1 VHRDIKPHNI
11 LFSLSHSHLSQ
22 DSDKDDESILQN
34 HGSTSGS
41 GMRCLKEMKNYVLKI
56 SDMGLSKQLGKDE
69 HSFSSFSYIFSNHN
83 QHPDLT
89 HNENDPASHYS
100 GQPRH
105 HHSVVGTIGWQAPEI
120 IQASRKKS
128 TTAVSSGSTLFP
140 VVLSDD
146 VQPVAKS
153 DVHLDIDK
161 LHEPEQ
167 SSELPTIELSE
178 EQLSNRRT
186 LNVDVFSLGCV
197 YYYTLTLGKH
207 PFGEWYEREANIVN
221 NRMNLSDLE
230 RFPDA
235 YDLISSMIHCD
246 TSCRPS
252 SRQVCNHPFFW
263 PSCRRL
269 EFLTDFSDRLEK
281 EQPEALLLL
290 ELERS
295 SYQIIYGKWDK
306 RLDPELV
313 HDFGKYRKYD
323 TSSVRDLLRLI
334 RNKKHHFHEL
344 SVSLKEKMGSVPA
357 GFYSYFDV
365 KFPHLLMHCAKVA
378 NTFLRE
384 EAFIANWRNDHPSS
398 SKASLTAMNAGLDT
412 PVTVQA
418 TLFRQNDPSTVLEF
432 PVSLITSPAA
442 SSRDTSVRQM
452 TNEEIAV
459 TFIDDVIVWNGSNLQ
474 TSLGVKGWWRDH
486 HDWMNSTGIVS
497 GGSKSSKKNRPSHL
511 TKAATDLKY
520 RTRLCTHY
528 EATAGASCPMRK
540 KGKCIFAHSPLE
552 LRVKDTRRDKWGKT
566 FILSSCSASELLFHS
581 GGEDVL
587 NAARV
592 IEKVRAVEG
601 SYSEFERSSNPPP
614 VPLSI
619 PTSTSSYSSG
629 ANVMNYH
636 HPEDSSYHY
645 PEDST
650 YHSSYSPVPSRS
662 LPSHSYHIPP
672 SNYQLVQDPQT
683 GLYYYLHSDNR
694 FS

>member
-22 DSDKDDESILQN
+22 HNDSNYGDSVFDHDLS
-34 HGSTSGS
+34 SGLVIRS
-41 GMRCLKEMKNYVLKI
+41 LNDMKNYILKI
-56 SDMGLSKQLGKDE
+56 SDMGLSKQLDKDE

-83 QHPDLT
+83 LNRKEEGGDT
-89 HNENDPASHYS
+89 AASHPV
-100 GQPRH
+100 QARLH

-120 IQASRKKS
+120 IQGSRKKNNIARTGES
-128 TTAVSSGSTLFP
+128 P
-140 VVLSDD
+140 V
-146 VQPVAKS
+146 PTVAS
-153 DVHLDIDK
+153 VHLPVNAPPFPDSGAPLDTDI
-161 LHEPEQ
+161 LNVPEQ
-167 SSELPTIELSE
+167 SLELPTNELSE
-178 EQLSNRRT
+178 EQLNNRRT

-197 YYYTLTLGKH
+197 YYYTISLGKH

-221 NRMNLSDLE
+221 NRMNLSDIE

-235 YDLISSMIHCD
+235 FDLISSMIHYD

-263 PSCRRL
+263 PSSRRL

-281 EQPEALLLL
+281 EQPDSLLLL
-290 ELERS
+290 DLERS

-306 RLDPELV
+306 RLDLELV
-313 HDFGKYRKYD
+313 QDVGKYRKYD

-344 SVSLKEKMGSVPA
+344 SATLKEKIGSLPL

-378 NTFLRE
+378 NKFLRE
-384 EAFIANWRNDHPSS
+384 EAFISNWQND
-398 SKASLTAMNAGLDT
+398 NAGNGIAT
-412 PVTVQA
+412 PSTTNTGFESPVVMQT
-418 TLFRQNDPSTVLEF
+418 TPFKQNDPPAVLDSQLS
-432 PVSLITSPAA
+432 VIDAA
-442 SSRDTSVRQM
+442 IANHFDTSVKLM
-452 TNEEIAV
+452 EKEEVAV
-459 TFIDDVIVWNGSNLQ
+459 TVIDDVIVWNGSNLQ

-486 HDWMNSTGIVS
+486 HDWVNSTGIA
-497 GGSKSSKKNRPSHL
+497 SKSIKKNRPSHL

-528 EATAGASCPMRK
+528 EATGGTSCPMRK

-552 LRVKDTRRDKWGKT
+552 LRVKDTRRDKWAKT
-566 FILSSCSASELLFHS
+566 LILSSSSIAELLLHS

-601 SYSEFERSSNPPP
+601 SYSEFERSSNR
-614 VPLSI
+614 VPLAV
-619 PTSTSSYSSG
+619 STSFSRYTSN
-629 ANVMNYH
+629 ADMMNYH
-636 HPEDSSYHY
+636 HAEDS
-645 PEDST
+645 P
-650 YHSSYSPVPSRS
+650 YHSSYSSVKVPS
-662 LPSHSYHIPP
+662 LPSHSYQVPP
-672 SNYQLVQDPQT
+672 PNYQIVQDPQT
-683 GLYYYLHSDNR
+683 GLYYYLHSDNQ
-694 FS
+694 FH